1 MTMRNN
7 RTATTPPTTS
17 SAQDPTPSNDRPQKK
32 ERGMNK
38 IFLLGR
44 IGREPAGKYTPDG
57 TLVVTASLGVNTYPN
72 APTDWFNLVFWRN
85 TGELALQLLEKGA
98 RVQIE
103 GHVRVKP
110 YIDARTN
117 ERKIA
122 HQVEVVEFV
131 IVDYPS
137 GAARPANPQANGNGT
152 APEAD
157 GADTDLAEVAD
168 QLNDLPL

>member
-7 RTATTPPTTS
+7 RPATTPTTPS
-17 SAQDPTPSNDRPQKK
+17 SAQDPAPSNDRPQKR

-44 IGREPAGKYTPDG
+44 IGREPEGKYTPDG

-110 YIDARTN
+110 YIDTRTN

-131 IVDYPS
+131 IVDYPQGS
-137 GAARPANPQANGNGT
+137 PRPAHSRAERQASGPDT
-152 APEAD
+152 D
-157 GADTDLAEVAD
+157 GAETDLAEVAD

>member
-1 MTMRNN
+1 
-7 RTATTPPTTS
+7 
-17 SAQDPTPSNDRPQKK
+17 
-32 ERGMNK
+32 MNK

-44 IGREPAGKYTPDG
+44 IGRDPEGKYTPDG
-57 TLVVTASLGVNTYPN
+57 TLVVTTSLGVNTYPN
-72 APTDWFNLVFWRN
+72 SPTDWFNLVFWRN
-85 TGELALQLLEKGA
+85 TGELALQLIEKGA

-131 IVDYPS
+131 IVGYPNGS
-137 GAARPANPQANGNGT
+137 TRPSSSSADHQAT
-152 APEAD
+152 APEVD
-157 GADTDLAEVAD
+157 GVSAGLAEAIAD

>member
-1 MTMRNN
+1 MATRNT
-7 RTATTPPTTS
+7 RPATTPSSTQDNIPTG
-17 SAQDPTPSNDRPQKK
+17 DRPPKR

-44 IGREPAGKYTPDG
+44 LGREPEGKYTPDG

-103 GHVRVKP
+103 
-110 YIDARTN
+110 
-117 ERKIA
+117 
-122 HQVEVVEFV
+122 
-131 IVDYPS
+131 
-137 GAARPANPQANGNGT
+137 
-152 APEAD
+152 
-157 GADTDLAEVAD
+157 
-168 QLNDLPL
+168 

>member
-1 MTMRNN
+1 MATRNT
-7 RTATTPPTTS
+7 RTADTQATTP
-17 SAQDPTPSNDRPQKK
+17 SAQDTTVNNDRPQKR

-44 IGREPAGKYTPDG
+44 IGREPEGKYTPDG

-72 APTDWFNLVFWRN
+72 SPTDWFNLIFWRN
-85 TGELALQLLEKGA
+85 TGELALQLVEKGA

-131 IVDYPS
+131 IVDYPHGS
-137 GAARPANPQANGNGT
+137 TRPAPDLEGQQAAGS
-152 APEAD
+152 AKAES
-157 GADTDLAEVAD
+157 DLDEIAD